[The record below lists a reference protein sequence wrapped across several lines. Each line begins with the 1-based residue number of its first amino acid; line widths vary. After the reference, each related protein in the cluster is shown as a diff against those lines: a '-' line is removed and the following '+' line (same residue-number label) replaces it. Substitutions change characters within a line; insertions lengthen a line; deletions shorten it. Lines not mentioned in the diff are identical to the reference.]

1 MFGLHI
7 RLRELMAAFLCMVF
21 VVLIALIST
30 SRQAMATF
38 ANPTA
43 VTAGQYTAVA
53 ATSTAASVAT
63 AIAQPKVPTR
73 LEIQNNCASAVTIG
87 FNGQTAVAGQVGYV
101 LAASSTK
108 IWNDGDG
115 PVPRGPY
122 SLITASATCT
132 PDTSTGLTILEMGAQ
147 HGD

>member
-1 MFGLHI
+1 MKEMKMRKLRNLTGLFI
-7 RLRELMAAFLCMVF
+7 VALAIGLALMVKP
-21 VVLIALIST
+21 
-30 SRQAMATF
+30 AMATF

-53 ATSTAASVAT
+53 ATSTAASVGTSIAT
-63 AIAQPKVPTR
+63 PLFFPRR

-87 FNGQTAVAGQVGYV
+87 LNGQTAVAGQVGYV

-122 SLITASATCT
+122 SLITASATCS
-132 PDTSTGLTILEMGAQ
+132 PDTSTGLTILEMKGG
-147 HGD
+147 HGN